1 MRRVDAPR
9 AGWYPDP
16 ESRTSLR
23 WWDGLDWTDARRAPP
38 SQAELL
44 SYENQEAFEAAHRY
58 EPPAATAQAM
68 SSLAQTAAT
77 RTGRGDSQQ
86 VIEDVRRAARSEVD
100 RAADIFARQARTMQA
115 EITPLIT
122 QYTNRIIKWIR
133 FLAVVAIVLL
143 IAYVVF
149 QVVAQAS
156 FFEWLG
162 DRIDNLTDDESG
174 APLGWPAM
182 AGALAGG

>member
-1 MRRVDAPR
+1 VRRVDAPP

-38 SQAELL
+38 SEAELI
-44 SYENQEAFEAAHRY
+44 SYETRAAFEEAHRY
-58 EPPAATAQAM
+58 VPPEVP
-68 SSLAQTAAT
+68 SLAQTAGQ
-77 RTGRGDSQQ
+77 RSRQESQQ
-86 VIEDVRRAARSEVD
+86 LVEDVRRAARSEVD
-100 RAADIFARQARTMQA
+100 RAAQVMTRQARSLQA
-115 EITPLIT
+115 EITPLIS
-122 QYTNRIIKWIR
+122 QYTNRIVKWIR
-133 FLAVVAIVLL
+133 VLAVLAIVLL
-143 IAYVVF
+143 IAYVLF

-174 APLGWPAM
+174 APLGWSATI
-182 AGALAGG
+182 GALIAA

>member
-1 MRRVDAPR
+1 VRRADAPR

-58 EPPAATAQAM
+58 VPPVAADAM
-68 SSLAQTAAT
+68 SSLSQTASRA
-77 RTGRGDSQQ
+77 GRPDSQQ

-100 RAADIFARQARTMQA
+100 RAADIFARQARTMQS

-122 QYTNRIIKWIR
+122 QYTNRIIRWIR
-133 FLAVVAIVLL
+133 ILAVVAIVLL

-162 DRIDNLTDDESG
+162 DRIDNLTDDEGG
-174 APLGWPAM
+174 APLGWSATVGVLA
-182 AGALAGG
+182 AGV

>member
-38 SQAELL
+38 SQAELI
-44 SYENQEAFEAAHRY
+44 SFENQEAVEAARRDAR
-58 EPPAATAQAM
+58 PAETA

-77 RTGRGDSQQ
+77 RAGRDSQQ

-122 QYTNRIIKWIR
+122 RYSNRVIRWIR
-133 FLAVVAIVLL
+133 VLVVVAIVLL
-143 IAYVVF
+143 IAYIAF

-156 FFEWLG
+156 FFEWIG

-174 APLGWPAM
+174 ASPGWPVTAR
-182 AGALAGG
+182 APGSG

>member
-1 MRRVDAPR
+1 VRRADAPP

-16 ESRTSLR
+16 ESRTALR

-38 SQAELL
+38 SDAELL
-44 SYENQEAFEAAHRY
+44 SYESRAAFEEAHRY
-58 EPPAATAQAM
+58 VPPEV
-68 SSLAQTAAT
+68 SSLAQTAS
-77 RTGRGDSQQ
+77 RSGRPDSQQ

-100 RAADIFARQARTMQA
+100 RAADLFARQARSMQ
-115 EITPLIT
+115 EGITPLIS

-133 FLAVVAIVLL
+133 ILAVVAIVLL

-162 DRIDNLTDDESG
+162 DRIDNLTDDEGG
-174 APLGWPAM
+174 APFDVWAALPT
-182 AGALAGG
+182 AGS